1 MGSNTR
7 LDVDKFSLLCEQ
19 LAITTKRIHI
29 HSIRYLSS
37 SEITDKIFINKNN
50 DDEGQTS
57 ETQVSNK

>member
-7 LDVDKFSLLCEQ
+7 LDVDKFALLCEQ

-37 SEITDKIFINKNN
+37 SEITDKIFIIKTN
-50 DDEGQTS
+50 DDEDQI
-57 ETQVSNK
+57 